1 MSEEPLASAEY
12 RPRLLIYVVW
22 HPAFEWGQKIA
33 ESTYAHFSRDP
44 ERTNARGLGI
54 PVFFRSAGSGGEKTP
69 PAPIAVDAA
78 QHTAIIV
85 LVDPEMVAAE
95 GWDKYIEELWK
106 QVGAAPK
113 RHRLFPVAFDD
124 AAYQLSPQIGAV
136 NFIRLQGLTAEAGPG
151 FLLNR
156 LTNEVG
162 RLLTQRPKLASIETE
177 ESKGASPPKM
187 RLFISHAK
195 LDGEKTALVLRD
207 YIHENL
213 ALDTFFDA
221 IDIAAGYS
229 FEDEINAG
237 IDTAA
242 FAVVHTDAYAS
253 RVWCQHEVIR
263 AKRHGRP
270 VVVIHAIE
278 EGEARSFP
286 YIGNVP
292 TIRWRGD
299 EPLRVE
305 AVIGLV
311 LREVLR
317 TEYFQQH
324 FDDLK
329 KLFGIPGTV
338 RALARAPELLTC
350 LALRAESDKV
360 PYFVYPD
367 PPLAKQE
374 LDLLTELDPNLRL
387 TTPTLLFAKPSQ
399 PIALAGQNLEKAAAG
414 WRIGLSISDSA
425 DLPMRG
431 FGPAHLRDA
440 ASEFARFL
448 LAAGATLAYGG
459 DLRQGGFT
467 EVLFELLT
475 AYRAIS
481 GESVEAIRSYLAWPI
496 HLDLNTAQRAQ
507 LKNTA
512 RFHPIDPPANVGIPT
527 SGIVSAEEVPP
538 TTPENRVAWA
548 RSLTAMRERMNA
560 EIHARL
566 LLGGQARGLGKY
578 PGLAEEALLALRAGK
593 PLFLIGAFGG
603 CAGVVIEALRGNK
616 PAEFTLNYQAADAV
630 PAAAI
635 ELYNSQVQPGDEPID
650 YKALSAEFEKFGI
663 GGLNNGLKVQENERL
678 FTTTNLPEM
687 IALVLRGIERL
698 GPPPAL
704 AS

>member
-1 MSEEPLASAEY
+1 MSEEKIAPDNY
-12 RPRLLIYVVW
+12 QPRLLIYVVW
-22 HPAFEWGQKIA
+22 HPQFERGQKVA
-33 ESTYAHFSRDP
+33 ETIYAHLSRDP
-44 ERTNARGLGI
+44 ERTNARGIGI
-54 PVFFRSAGSGGEKTP
+54 PIFYRSATGGSKTP
-69 PAPIAVDAA
+69 PPIAVDAA

-85 LVDPEMVAAE
+85 LVDPQMVIGD
-95 GWDKYIEELWK
+95 GWDTYVEEIWR
-106 QVGAAPK
+106 QSGAEPE

-124 AAYQLSPQIGAV
+124 SAYQLSAQIGAV
-136 NFIRLQGLTAEAGPG
+136 NYIRLQDHSAEAAPS

-156 LTNEVG
+156 LTNELG
-162 RLLTQRPKLASIETE
+162 RLLTQRPTLARVETE
-177 ESKGASPPKM
+177 ETKGARPPKM

-195 LDGEKTALVLRD
+195 LDGEKTAILLRD
-207 YIHENL
+207 YIHKNL

-221 IDIAAGYS
+221 IDIAAGFN
-229 FEDEINAG
+229 FEREIDAG

-270 VVVIHAIE
+270 IVVIHAIE

-292 TIRWRGD
+292 TIRWRAE
-299 EPLRVE
+299 EPARAE

-329 KLFGIPGTV
+329 RLFDVPDTV
-338 RALARAPELLTC
+338 RALPRAPELLTC
-350 LALRAESDKV
+350 LALRAESDRV

-374 LDLLTELDPNLRL
+374 LDLITELDPKLRL
-387 TTPTLLFAKPSQ
+387 TTPTLLFARPSQ
-399 PIALAGQNLEKAAAG
+399 PLALAGQNFEKAAAG

-425 DLPMRG
+425 DLPLRG

-481 GESVEAIRSYLAWPI
+481 GEAVDCIQSYLAWPI
-496 HLDLNTAQRAQ
+496 YLDLDATQRAR

-512 RFHPIDPPANVGIPT
+512 RFHPIEPPPNLGVDPAT
-527 SGIVSAEEVPP
+527 KVPP

-578 PGLAEEALLALRAGK
+578 PGLAEEALLVLRARK
-593 PLFLIGAFGG
+593 PVYLIGAFGG
-603 CAGVVIEALRGNK
+603 CAEAVIQALCGKK
-616 PAEFTLNYQAADAV
+616 PTALTLDYQAAESV
-630 PAAAI
+630 SGAAI
-635 ELYNSQVQPGDEPID
+635 ELYNSQLAPGSEPID
-650 YKALSAEFEKFGI
+650 YKALIAEFEGFGI
-663 GGLNNGLKVQENERL
+663 AGLNNGLDAAENERL
-678 FTTTNLPEM
+678 FNTMNLPEM
-687 IALVLRGIERL
+687 IALVLRGLGRL
-698 GPPPAL
+698 GKPPPL
-704 AS
+704 TS

>member
-1 MSEEPLASAEY
+1 MAEETITPNEY
-12 RPRLLIYVVW
+12 QPRLLIYVVW
-22 HPAFEWGQKIA
+22 HPTFERGQKLA
-33 ESTYAHFSRDP
+33 ENIYAHFSRDP
-44 ERTNARGLGI
+44 GRTNARGIGI
-54 PVFFRSAGSGGEKTP
+54 PVFFRSAAVSAGQVP
-69 PAPIAVDAA
+69 PRIAVDAA

-85 LVDPEMVAAE
+85 LVDPQMVIDD
-95 GWDKYIEELWK
+95 GWETYVDDLWN
-106 QVGAAPK
+106 QAGAAPD

-124 AAYQLSPQIGAV
+124 TAYQLSPQIGAV
-136 NFIRLQGLTAEAGPG
+136 NYIRLQGQSAEAGVG

-156 LTNEVG
+156 LTNELG
-162 RLLTQRPKLASIETE
+162 RLLTQRPTLASVETE
-177 ESKGASPPKM
+177 TTKGTSPPKM

-195 LDGEKTALVLRD
+195 LDGEKTALLLRD
-207 YIHENL
+207 YIHKNL

-221 IDIAAGYS
+221 IDIAAGFS
-229 FEDEINAG
+229 FENEINAG

-270 VVVIHAIE
+270 IVVVHAIE

-292 TIRWRGD
+292 TIRWRAED
-299 EPLRVE
+299 PPRVE
-305 AVIGLV
+305 AVVGLV

-329 KLFGIPGTV
+329 KLFDVPATV
-338 RALARAPELLTC
+338 RALPRAPELLTC
-350 LALRAESDKV
+350 LALRADKNKV

-387 TTPTLLFAKPSQ
+387 TTPTLLFAKPSE
-399 PIALAGQNLEKAAAG
+399 PLALAGKNLEKAAAG
-414 WRIGLSISDSA
+414 WRIGLSISDSV
-425 DLPMRG
+425 DLPLRG

-481 GESVEAIRSYLAWPI
+481 GEAVDAIQSYLAWPI
-496 HLDLNTAQRAQ
+496 HLDLDATQRAR

-512 RFHPIDPPANVGIPT
+512 CFHPIEPPANLGVDPAT
-527 SGIVSAEEVPP
+527 KVPP
-538 TTPENRVAWA
+538 TTPEDRVAWA

-593 PLFLIGAFGG
+593 PVYLIGAFGG
-603 CAGVVIEALRGNK
+603 CAEAIIEALRGNK
-616 PAEFTLNYQAADAV
+616 PTAFTLDYQVADSV
-630 PAAAI
+630 SGESI
-635 ELYNSQVQPGDEPID
+635 ELYNSQLLASGEPID
-650 YKALSAEFEKFGI
+650 YKALTAEFEGFGI
-663 GGLNNGLKVQENERL
+663 AGLNNGLDAAENEPL
-678 FTTTNLPEM
+678 LTTVNLPEM
-687 IALVLRGIERL
+687 IALVLRGLGRL
-698 GPPPAL
+698 GKPPVL
-704 AS
+704 AIS

>member
-1 MSEEPLASAEY
+1 MSDETITPSEY
-12 RPRLLIYVVW
+12 QPRLLIYVVW
-22 HPAFEWGQKIA
+22 HPAFERGPKLA
-33 ESTYAHFSRDP
+33 ESIYAHFSRDP

-54 PVFFRSAGSGGEKTP
+54 PVFFRSAAIVQGQP
-69 PAPIAVDAA
+69 PPPIAVNAA
-78 QHTAIIV
+78 RHTAIIV
-85 LVDPEMVAAE
+85 LVDPKMVIAD
-95 GWDKYIEELWK
+95 GWDAYVAELWQ
-106 QVGAAPK
+106 QVGAAPD

-124 AAYQLSPQIGAV
+124 TAYQLSPQVAAA
-136 NFIRLQGLTAEAGPG
+136 NFIRLQGHKPEDGPG

-156 LTNEVG
+156 LTNELG
-162 RLLTQRPKLASIETE
+162 RLLTQRPTLTTVETE
-177 ESKGASPPKM
+177 LKNASPPKM

-195 LDGEKTALVLRD
+195 LDGEKTAILLRD
-207 YIHENL
+207 YIHDNL

-221 IDIAAGYS
+221 IDIAAGFS

-237 IDTAA
+237 IDTAT
-242 FAVVHTDAYAS
+242 FVVVHTDAYAS

-263 AKRHGRP
+263 AKRHLRP
-270 VVVIHAIE
+270 LVVIHAIE

-292 TIRWRGD
+292 TIRWRAE

-317 TEYFQQH
+317 SEYFQRH

-329 KLFGIPGTV
+329 KLFGVPDTV
-338 RALARAPELLTC
+338 RALPRAPELLTC
-350 LALRAESDKV
+350 LALRAESEKV

-387 TTPTLLFAKPSQ
+387 ITPTLLFVRPSQ
-399 PIALAGQNLEKAAAG
+399 PLALAGQNLEKAAAG
-414 WRIGLSISDSA
+414 WRVGLSISDSA
-425 DLPMRG
+425 DLPARG

-440 ASEFARFL
+440 AAEFARFL
-448 LAAGATLAYGG
+448 LAARTTLAYGG

-481 GESVEAIRSYLAWPI
+481 GEAVDAIQSYLAWPL
-496 HLDLNTAQRAQ
+496 HLDLDDTQRAR

-512 RFHPIDPPANVGIPT
+512 RFHPIPPPANLGINAADIT
-527 SGIVSAEEVPP
+527 SAKQVPP
-538 TTPENRVAWA
+538 TTAENRVAWA
-548 RSLTAMRERMNA
+548 RSLTAMREQMNA

-578 PGLAEEALLALRAGK
+578 PGLAEEALLALRGGK
-593 PLFLIGAFGG
+593 PVYLIGAFGG
-603 CAGVVIEALRGNK
+603 CAEAVIEALRGNK
-616 PAEFTLNYQAADAV
+616 PAALTLDYQAIEEV
-630 PAAAI
+630 PRAAI
-635 ELYNSQVQPGDEPID
+635 DLYNSQVPPGGEPID
-650 YKALSAEFEKFGI
+650 YKALVAEFEKI
-663 GGLNNGLKVQENERL
+663 GVAGLKNGLDAKENERL
-678 FTTTNLPEM
+678 FTTMHLPEM
-687 IALVLRGIERL
+687 IALVLRGLGRL
-698 GPPPAL
+698 GKPPAL
-704 AS
+704 AG

>member
-1 MSEEPLASAEY
+1 MAEETITPNEY
-12 RPRLLIYVVW
+12 QPRLLIYVVW
-22 HPAFEWGQKIA
+22 HPTFERGQKLA
-33 ESTYAHFSRDP
+33 ENIYAHFSRDP
-44 ERTNARGLGI
+44 GRTNARGIGI
-54 PVFFRSAGSGGEKTP
+54 PVFFRSAAVSAGQVP
-69 PAPIAVDAA
+69 PRIAVDAA

-85 LVDPEMVAAE
+85 LVDPQMVIDD
-95 GWDKYIEELWK
+95 GWETYVDDLWN
-106 QVGAAPK
+106 QAGAAPD

-124 AAYQLSPQIGAV
+124 TAYQLSPQIGAV
-136 NFIRLQGLTAEAGPG
+136 NYIRLQGQSAEAGVG

-156 LTNEVG
+156 LTNELG
-162 RLLTQRPKLASIETE
+162 RLLTQRPTLASVETE
-177 ESKGASPPKM
+177 TTKGTSPPKM

-195 LDGEKTALVLRD
+195 LDGEKTALLLRD
-207 YIHENL
+207 YIHKNL

-221 IDIAAGYS
+221 IDIAAGFS
-229 FEDEINAG
+229 FENEINAG

-270 VVVIHAIE
+270 IVVVHAIE

-292 TIRWRGD
+292 TIRWRAED
-299 EPLRVE
+299 PPRVE
-305 AVIGLV
+305 AVVGLV

-329 KLFGIPGTV
+329 KLFDVPATV
-338 RALARAPELLTC
+338 RALPRAPELLTC
-350 LALRAESDKV
+350 LALRADKNKV

-387 TTPTLLFAKPSQ
+387 TTPTLLFAKPSD
-399 PIALAGQNLEKAAAG
+399 PLALAGKNLEKAAAG
-414 WRIGLSISDSA
+414 WRIGLSISDSV
-425 DLPMRG
+425 DLPPRG

-481 GESVEAIRSYLAWPI
+481 GEAVDAIQSYLAWPI
-496 HLDLNTAQRAQ
+496 HLDLDATQRAR

-512 RFHPIDPPANVGIPT
+512 CFHPIEPPANLGVDPAT
-527 SGIVSAEEVPP
+527 KVPP
-538 TTPENRVAWA
+538 TTPEDRVAWA

-593 PLFLIGAFGG
+593 PVYLIGAFGG
-603 CAGVVIEALRGNK
+603 CAEAIIEALRGNK
-616 PAEFTLNYQAADAV
+616 PTAFTLDYQVADSV
-630 PAAAI
+630 SGESI
-635 ELYNSQVQPGDEPID
+635 ELYNSQLPASGEPID
-650 YKALSAEFEKFGI
+650 YKALTAEFEGFGI
-663 GGLNNGLKVQENERL
+663 AGLNNGLDAAENERL
-678 FTTTNLPEM
+678 LRTVNLPEM
-687 IALVLRGIERL
+687 IALVLRGLGRL
-698 GPPPAL
+698 GKPPVL
-704 AS
+704 AIS

>member
-1 MSEEPLASAEY
+1 MAEETITPNEY
-12 RPRLLIYVVW
+12 QPRLLIYVVW
-22 HPAFEWGQKIA
+22 HPTFERGQKLA
-33 ESTYAHFSRDP
+33 ENIYAHFSRDP
-44 ERTNARGLGI
+44 GRTNARGIGI
-54 PVFFRSAGSGGEKTP
+54 PVFFRSAAVSAGQVP
-69 PAPIAVDAA
+69 PRIAVDAA

-85 LVDPEMVAAE
+85 LVDPQMVIDD
-95 GWDKYIEELWK
+95 GWETYVDDLWN
-106 QVGAAPK
+106 QAGAAPD

-124 AAYQLSPQIGAV
+124 TAYQLSPQIGAV
-136 NFIRLQGLTAEAGPG
+136 NYIRLQGQSAEAGVG

-156 LTNEVG
+156 LTNELG
-162 RLLTQRPKLASIETE
+162 RLLTQRPTLASFETE
-177 ESKGASPPKM
+177 ATKDTSPPKM

-207 YIHENL
+207 YIHKNL

-221 IDIAAGYS
+221 IDIAAGFS
-229 FEDEINAG
+229 FENEINAG

-270 VVVIHAIE
+270 IVVVHAIE

-292 TIRWRGD
+292 TIRWRAED
-299 EPLRVE
+299 PPRVE
-305 AVIGLV
+305 AVVGLV

-329 KLFGIPGTV
+329 KLFDVPATV
-338 RALARAPELLTC
+338 RALPRAPELLTC
-350 LALRAESDKV
+350 LALRADKNKV

-387 TTPTLLFAKPSQ
+387 TTPTLLFAKPSE
-399 PIALAGQNLEKAAAG
+399 PLALAGKNLEKAAAG
-414 WRIGLSISDSA
+414 WRIGLSISDSV
-425 DLPMRG
+425 DLPLRG

-481 GESVEAIRSYLAWPI
+481 GEAVDAIQSYLAWPI
-496 HLDLNTAQRAQ
+496 HLDLDATQRAR

-512 RFHPIDPPANVGIPT
+512 CFHPIEPPANLGVDPAT
-527 SGIVSAEEVPP
+527 KVPP
-538 TTPENRVAWA
+538 TTPEDRVAWA

-593 PLFLIGAFGG
+593 PVYLIGAFGG
-603 CAGVVIEALRGNK
+603 CAEAIIEALRGNK
-616 PAEFTLNYQAADAV
+616 PTAFTLDYQVADSV
-630 PAAAI
+630 SGESI
-635 ELYNSQVQPGDEPID
+635 ELYNSQLPASGEPID
-650 YKALSAEFEKFGI
+650 YKALTAEFEGFGI
-663 GGLNNGLKVQENERL
+663 AGLNNGLDAAENERL
-678 FTTTNLPEM
+678 LRTVNLPEM
-687 IALVLRGIERL
+687 IALVLRGLGRL
-698 GPPPAL
+698 GKPPVL
-704 AS
+704 AIS

>member
-1 MSEEPLASAEY
+1 MSPTPNEY
-12 RPRLLIYVVW
+12 QPRLLIYVVW
-22 HPAFEWGQKIA
+22 HPAFERGPELA
-33 ESTYAHFSRDP
+33 ESIYAHFSRDP
-44 ERTNARGLGI
+44 ERTNARGIGI
-54 PVFFRSAGSGGEKTP
+54 PVFFRSAAAVQGQP
-69 PAPIAVDAA
+69 PPPIAVNAA
-78 QHTAIIV
+78 RHTAVIV
-85 LVDPEMVAAE
+85 LVDPKMVIAD
-95 GWDKYIEELWK
+95 GWDAYVAELW
-106 QVGAAPK
+106 QQAGAAPE
-113 RHRLFPVAFDD
+113 RHRLFPIAFDD
-124 AAYQLSPQIGAV
+124 TAYQLSPQVAAA
-136 NFIRLQGLTAEAGPG
+136 NFIRLQGHKPEDGPG

-156 LTNEVG
+156 LTNELG
-162 RLLTQRPKLASIETE
+162 RLLTQRPALTTAETE
-177 ESKGASPPKM
+177 LKNAGPPKM

-195 LDGEKTALVLRD
+195 LDGEKTAILLRD
-207 YIHENL
+207 YIHDNL

-221 IDIAAGYS
+221 IDIAAGFS

-237 IDTAA
+237 IDTAT
-242 FAVVHTDAYAS
+242 FVVVHTDAYAS

-263 AKRHGRP
+263 AKRHLRP

-292 TIRWRGD
+292 TIRWRAE

-317 TEYFQQH
+317 SEYFQRH
-324 FDDLK
+324 FEDLK
-329 KLFGIPGTV
+329 ELFGVPDTV
-338 RALARAPELLTC
+338 RALPRAPELLTC
-350 LALRAESDKV
+350 LALRAESGKV

-374 LDLLTELDPNLRL
+374 LDLLAELDPNLRL
-387 TTPTLLFAKPSQ
+387 ITPTLLFARPSQ
-399 PIALAGQNLEKAAAG
+399 PLALAGQNLEKAAAG

-425 DLPMRG
+425 DLPARG

-440 ASEFARFL
+440 AAEFARFL
-448 LAAGATLAYGG
+448 LAAGTTLAYGG

-481 GESVEAIRSYLAWPI
+481 GEAVEAIQSYLAWPL
-496 HLDLNTAQRAQ
+496 HLDLDDTQRAR

-512 RFHPIDPPANVGIPT
+512 RFHPIPPPANLGIDATGVT
-527 SGIVSAEEVPP
+527 SAKEVPP
-538 TTPENRVAWA
+538 ATPENRIAWA

-593 PLFLIGAFGG
+593 PVYLIGAFGG
-603 CAGVVIEALRGNK
+603 CAEAVVEALRGNK
-616 PAEFTLNYQAADAV
+616 PSALTLDYQAAEELPRAT
-630 PAAAI
+630 I
-635 ELYNSQVQPGDEPID
+635 ELYNAQVPPGGEPID
-650 YKALSAEFEKFGI
+650 YKGLTAEFEKVGSA
-663 GGLNNGLKVQENERL
+663 GLNNGLDAEENERL
-678 FTTTNLPEM
+678 FTTMHLPEM
-687 IALVLRGIERL
+687 IALVLRGLGRL
-698 GPPPAL
+698 GKPPAL
-704 AS
+704 AG